1 MQKSEI
7 LRDKTILAVDDEP
20 DVLETLTE
28 LLEDGADVVVHTATG
43 FQEARQLLY
52 SHNYDIVILDIM
64 GVRGFELLDIATH
77 RGFPAL
83 MLTAHALNPEA
94 LKKSIE
100 MGAKAYLPKTCLPD
114 IVPFLE
120 DVLQLSYQSVWR
132 KAIDK
137 VLTLFDRQFGSEWK
151 KSEKEFWSE
160 FEKNLTMDQPA
171 IISQQKR
178 KK

>member
-1 MQKSEI
+1 MQKPET
-7 LRDKTILAVDDEP
+7 LRDRTILAVDDEP
-20 DVLETLTE
+20 DVLETLIE
-28 LLEDGADVVVHTATG
+28 LLEDGADAVVHTATG

-64 GVRGFELLDIATH
+64 GVRGFELLEIARH
-77 RGFPAL
+77 RGFPAI

-114 IVPFLE
+114 IGPFLE
-120 DVLQLSYQSVWR
+120 DVLQLSYRSVWR

-137 VLTLFDRQFGSEWK
+137 VLTLFDRQFGSEWQ
-151 KSEKEFWSE
+151 KSEKEFWTD
-160 FEKNLTMDQPA
+160 FENKLTMDQPA
-171 IISQQKR
+171 IISEQKR
-178 KK
+178 KG